1 MERNNIEDE
10 FAPNIPNNRI
20 NIIPKPKANI
30 EPIIDD
36 ADE

>member
-1 MERNNIEDE
+1 MAGNNIADE
-10 FAPNIPNNRI
+10 FAPNVSNNRI
-20 NIIPKPKANI
+20 NIIPKPKTNI